1 MDEIEVPMEKVQED
15 IHHQIHHSDQS
26 SGFMMKGAL
35 LSAILAVLAAIG
47 ALNAGKHA
55 NEAMIDQLSAS
66 DSWAYYQ
73 AKGIKASI
81 TEIKLALNA
90 ENTEATKQKI
100 EEYKK
105 QQEETKL
112 EAEKKQNESREHLRK
127 HEALASSV
135 TFFQI
140 AIALTAI
147 SVLTKKRR
155 FMSLSLVLGIVGII
169 MMVRGFFFV

>member
-1 MDEIEVPMEKVQED
+1 MEEIEVPIEKLQED
-15 IHHQIHHSDQS
+15 IHHQIQHSGDS

-35 LSAILAVLAAIG
+35 LSAILAVFAAIS
-47 ALNAGKHA
+47 ALMAGHYS
-55 NEAMIDQLSAS
+55 NEALVEQLSAS

-73 AKGIKASI
+73 AKGIKSSI
-81 TEIKLALNA
+81 TEIKMMVSPKDSESLQNKL
-90 ENTEATKQKI
+90 

-105 QQEETKL
+105 QQEEIKL
-112 EAEKKQNESREHLRK
+112 EAEAKQVESRHHLTM
-127 HEALASSV
+127 HQALASAV

-155 FMSLSLVLGIVGII
+155 FMSLSLALGIIGAL
-169 MMVRGFFFV
+169 MMARGLFLV